1 MSNSSK
7 TQNYSAE
14 PFGFVS
20 RINDVPTLQVS
31 GDPHIIDGMRV
42 YSEDD
47 YFTLEEK
54 IETLQ
59 NELKRMIE
67 ARDGLRSALN
77 EANKCIA
84 YQRDNKPDFARIAAL
99 EASLSAFVNWKTD
112 DHGTRSLLDDDELW
126 ANAEAALL
134 QK

>member
-1 MSNSSK
+1 MSKPIK
-7 TQNYSAE
+7 TQHFDAE

-20 RINDVPTLQVS
+20 RINDIPTLQVS
-31 GDPHIIDGMRV
+31 GDPHITDGMRV

-47 YFTLEEK
+47 FFTLEEK

-59 NELKRMIE
+59 NDLKRMTE

-84 YQRDNKPDFARIAAL
+84 YQRDNNPDFARIAIL
-99 EASLSAFVNWKTD
+99 EAALSAFVNWKTD
-112 DHGTRSLLDDDELW
+112 EHGTRSLLDDDELW